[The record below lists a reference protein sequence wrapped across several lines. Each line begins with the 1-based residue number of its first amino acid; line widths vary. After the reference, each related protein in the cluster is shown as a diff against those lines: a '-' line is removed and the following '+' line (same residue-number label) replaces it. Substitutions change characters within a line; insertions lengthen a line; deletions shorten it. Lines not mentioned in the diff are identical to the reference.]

1 MSFLWKI
8 GGEAGYGV
16 MTTGLSISK
25 VAARSGYHV
34 WDYSEYP
41 SLIRGG
47 HNTYET
53 HIDSEP
59 VHSSKNAV
67 DLLVCLNEETWK
79 LHNHRLH
86 DDSVTV
92 YDPDQFTPFAPP
104 TGGAV
109 DPDPKRS
116 EGEGVTEGSSAKG
129 RFVPL
134 PVKKILL
141 EQRGLSVMANMITFG
156 ASLALMGADEAIY
169 EGLIRET
176 FAKKGDEVID
186 ANLRMVKMGTDF
198 IQENHTDLIQPIL
211 AIASR
216 SLLTANRSM
225 VIAGNESFG
234 LGAVAADCRFYCSY
248 PMTPAS
254 SVLTYLSA
262 VAEKCGMVVKQAEDE
277 ISVINTALG
286 SAFAG
291 VRSAV
296 GTSGGG
302 FALMVES
309 ISLAGIIETP
319 IVIFLAQR
327 PGPAT
332 GVPTWTAQGDLLFA
346 VHAGHGD
353 FPKVVLAPG
362 DVQEMVQLTLKAFD
376 IADKYQIPVIVMSD
390 KVLSESHQDF
400 PMERFEALTKSYIPN
415 RGKIISELP
424 AAHSS
429 EPDRPY
435 LRYEVTDDGISPMLI
450 PGTPGAFYQANSYEH
465 LEDSHTTED
474 MKEVIRQ
481 VDKRTRK
488 EQTYL
493 NNDFALPKIFGDMD
507 KAETVLV
514 SWGGNKGVILDAMKE
529 LSASSSQP
537 VAYIHFTHIYPL
549 DEAKIKPLF
558 EAKKRYILIDNNA
571 SGQFGRV
578 LREQTGI
585 TIEEKLLKYD
595 GQPIFREEIVARV
608 KRS

>member
-53 HIDSEP
+53 HIDTEP
-59 VHSSKNAV
+59 VHSSKHPV

-92 YDPDQFTPFAPP
+92 YDPDQFQI
-104 TGGAV
+104 
-109 DPDPKRS
+109 
-116 EGEGVTEGSSAKG
+116 TEAKG
-129 RFVPL
+129 KLVPL

-141 EQRGLSVMANMITFG
+141 EQRGLSVMGNMITFG
-156 ASLALMGADEAIY
+156 ASLALMGADPEIY
-169 EGLIRET
+169 ESLIRET

-186 ANLRMVKMGTDF
+186 ANLRMVSVGTDF
-198 IQENHTDLIQPIL
+198 VRENHADCVRPV
-211 AIASR
+211 
-216 SLLTANRSM
+216 LTKKPDVKPSM

-286 SAFAG
+286 SSFAG

-309 ISLAGIIETP
+309 ISLSGIIETP

-362 DVQEMVQLTLKAFD
+362 DVEEMVELTLKAFD

-400 PMERFEALTKSYIPN
+400 PMERFEALTKSYVPN
-415 RGKIISELP
+415 RGKIIDALP
-424 AAHSS
+424 AGTT
-429 EPDRPY
+429 EEKPY
-435 LRYEVTDDGISPMLI
+435 LRYEVTEDGISPMLI

-481 VDKRTRK
+481 VDKRDRK
-488 EQTYL
+488 QATYL
-493 NNDFALPKIFGDMD
+493 ATDFTLPEIFGDME

-514 SWGGNKGVILDAMKE
+514 SWGGNKGVILDGMKE
-529 LSASSSQP
+529 LAAMGKN

-549 DEAKIKPLF
+549 DEAKVKPLF

-585 TIEEKLLKYD
+585 TLADKLLKYD
-595 GQPIFREEIVARV
+595 GQPIFREEIVAKV
-608 KRS
+608 TSNA